1 MPICSR
7 DLNRTGLF
15 IAMAFLAGCSAP
27 LDQPLDTAD
36 PTLNRSDLQAR
47 AESRAG
53 QSSSSAKDFAPGLL
67 AAAEMYLQRAKQTT
81 EDEKNR
87 ELLAAGD
94 QCLRDAES
102 VAELKSREHTIAFPP
117 DRSLGKLSF
126 SPWGENHWRFA
137 AQARGD
143 IAVSANMMTG
153 LEANKEFGEADLVFL
168 TNLAPGAIQYLTL
181 GDTKVPPAA
190 LAALKNIRG
199 LRDLSLADARYTGEF
214 IPHIQAC
221 PWLRMVNLLG
231 NDMTDQE
238 FGALAGLPAIE
249 ALAMDCESLTGA
261 AFETVATFPKLRTL
275 ITRSFDPG
283 DQGVAHLAKCP
294 NLEQLWLAGVGITNA
309 SVAVLKQLTQL
320 RDLAL
325 IETSITDAGQR
336 ELEAAL
342 PECNIDRTVLLA
354 E

>member
-7 DLNRTGLF
+7 DLKRTGVF
-15 IAMAFLAGCSAP
+15 IAIAILAGCSAP
-27 LDQPLDTAD
+27 LDQPLDTTN

-67 AAAEMYLQRAKQTT
+67 AAAEMFLQRAKEAT
-81 EDEKNR
+81 DEVKTR

-102 VAELKSREHTIAFPP
+102 VADIKSREHTIAFPP
-117 DRSLGKLSF
+117 DRSLGKISF
-126 SPWGENHWRFA
+126 SPWGKNDWRFA

-153 LEANKEFGEADLVFL
+153 LEANKEFGETDLVLL
-168 TNLAPGAIQYLTL
+168 TSLAPGAIQYLTL
-181 GDTKVPPAA
+181 GDTNVPPAA

-199 LRDLSLADARYTGEF
+199 LRDLSLADARYTGDF

-231 NDMTDQE
+231 NELTDQE
-238 FGALAGLPAIE
+238 FGTLAGMPAIE

-294 NLEQLWLAGVGITNA
+294 NLEQLWLSGVGISNA

-342 PECNIDRTVLLA
+342 PDCKIDRTVLMNR
-354 E
+354 